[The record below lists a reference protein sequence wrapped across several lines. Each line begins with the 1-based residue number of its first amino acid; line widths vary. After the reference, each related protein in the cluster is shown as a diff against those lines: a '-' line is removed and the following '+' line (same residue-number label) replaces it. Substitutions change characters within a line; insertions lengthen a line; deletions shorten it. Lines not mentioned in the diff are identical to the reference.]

1 MTRPGPVGGQYQPL
15 TQKQINQIHQAS
27 LAVLEQTGVHVEN
40 EKALALYRQGGAKV
54 EGDRVYLSSSMVGEA
69 LDKAPSKVLL
79 AGRDPEQDVILEGKR
94 VYAGTGGSPTMV
106 LDPGADT
113 VRPGTLR
120 DVVNLARL
128 ADALEHCDFIV
139 IPLHPTD
146 VPEEDVPAN
155 RFYAC
160 LANSTKHIMGGVGSV
175 EGARAVIEMG
185 TVIAGGLEALQER
198 PIVSAITCW
207 MVSPLHLDT
216 GVTNILIE
224 WCKSGLPVVLS
235 SAPMAGST
243 SPVTLAGTLVQ
254 LNAEQLSGIV
264 LTQLVRPGTP
274 VLAGYIPGVA
284 DMRTGGY
291 LGGAVEFG
299 VMQAAAAQL
308 AHFYQVPIY
317 CSGGMTDAKVPDA
330 QAGYEKMATFLL
342 AAMGGG
348 NYIHHAI
355 SMITNMSSASLE
367 QAVIDDEIVG
377 MAMRVLRGI
386 EVTEASTAVDAIHRV
401 GPGGHY
407 LMDAHTVQFMR
418 SEFLYPPLADRQNRA
433 AWDATGKRGTRAR
446 AIARVESL
454 LQKHQP
460 PGLPAEVDVA
470 IRARFKIL
478 RYAQS
483 DGLRSE

>member
-1 MTRPGPVGGQYQPL
+1 MARPSPLGGQYQPL
-15 TQKQINQIHQAS
+15 PEEQIKQIHQAS
-27 LAVLEQTGVHVEN
+27 LTVLERTGIHVEN
-40 EKALALYRQGGAKV
+40 EEALALYRQGGARV
-54 EGDRVYLSSSMVGEA
+54 DGNRVYIPPAMVEEA
-69 LDKAPSKVLL
+69 LKQVPSKVLL
-79 AGRDPEQDVILEGKR
+79 AGRDPDQDVMLEGKR
-94 VYAGTGGSPTMV
+94 VYAGTGGSPTVV

-120 DVVNLARL
+120 DLVDFARL

-139 IPLHPTD
+139 IPLYLTD
-146 VPEEDVPAN
+146 VPEEDVPVN

-160 LANSTKHIMGGVGSV
+160 LANSTKHVMGGVGSV
-175 EGARAVIEMG
+175 KGAREVIEMG
-185 TVIAGGLEALQER
+185 TMIAGSLEALQER
-198 PIVSAITCW
+198 PFISAITSW

-216 GVTNILIE
+216 GVTDILIE
-224 WCKSGLPVVLS
+224 WCKHGLPVALS

-243 SPVTLAGTLVQ
+243 SPVTLAGSLVQ

-264 LTQLVRPGTP
+264 LTQLVRPGAL

-299 VMQAAAAQL
+299 MMQAAAAQL

-317 CSGGMTDAKVPDA
+317 CSGGMTDAKLPDA
-330 QAGYEKMATFLL
+330 QAGYEKMATLLL
-342 AAMGGG
+342 AAMGGC
-348 NYIHHAI
+348 NYIHHAFG
-355 SMITNMSSASLE
+355 MVTNMSAASLE

-386 EVTEASTAVDAIHRV
+386 EVTEDSMAVDAIHRV

-418 SEFLYPPLADRQNRA
+418 SELFYSPLADRQNRA
-433 AWDATGKRGTRAR
+433 MWEEAGRKDTRAR
-446 AIARVESL
+446 AIARVERL
-454 LQKHQP
+454 LQEHQV
-460 PGLPAEVDVA
+460 PGLPSEVDVA
-470 IRARFKIL
+470 VRARFNIL
-478 RYAQS
+478 
-483 DGLRSE
+483 L